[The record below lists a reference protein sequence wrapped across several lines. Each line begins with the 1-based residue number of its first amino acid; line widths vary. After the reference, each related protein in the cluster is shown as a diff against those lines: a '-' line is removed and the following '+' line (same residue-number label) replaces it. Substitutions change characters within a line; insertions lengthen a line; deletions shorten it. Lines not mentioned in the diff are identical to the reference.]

1 MKLINDAKSAWKLL
15 SVHVA
20 GVAIAWAMLPA
31 DQQAAI
37 LAVVGI
43 GQERV
48 TAVLG
53 VLFIVARLIKQ
64 TPDAEGK

>member
-1 MKLINDAKSAWKLL
+1 MKLIDDAKNAWKLL

-20 GVAIAWAMLPA
+20 GIAIGWAMLPA

-43 GQERV
+43 SQERV

-53 VLFIVARLIKQ
+53 VLFIIARLIKQ
-64 TPDAEGK
+64 TPDEPK